1 MLPQADLPS
10 GRPFHAHSIDLLNRH
25 LAAAIDLRGQ
35 IKHAC
40 RNLRGPD
47 AVPAYGPLDR
57 AAAAIEHYADLI
69 ACQVVELGGGADL
82 TVQAAAT
89 RSFLA
94 PYLLGTAGVCQHAR
108 AVAGALERFCRSL
121 RRAGTQA
128 ADFGD
133 AGTAVLLLEMAG
145 GLDRLAAGI
154 DRLTGTSRRPP
165 HLVPI
170 APHADRNGATADWP
184 TAVAFDGSSPA
195 DDAVRA
201 TQGWRDPVLVRG
213 TGITTCAEVG
223 E

>member
-10 GRPFHAHSIDLLNRH
+10 GRPFHTHSIDLLNRH
-25 LAAAIDLRGQ
+25 LAAAIDLRSQ
-35 IKHAC
+35 IKHAS

-47 AVPAYGPLDR
+47 VVPAYGPL
-57 AAAAIEHYADLI
+57 
-69 ACQVVELGGGADL
+69 GGADL

-94 PYLLGTAGVCQHAR
+94 PYPLGTAGVRQHAR
-108 AVAGALERFCRSL
+108 AVAGALERFCRSV

-145 GLDRLAAGI
+145 GLDRLVAGI
-154 DRLTGTSRRPP
+154 DRLAGTSRRPP

-201 TQGWRDPVLVRG
+201 APGWRDPVLVRG